1 MEFIFFAFVKTATLA
16 KIWVLKDKL
25 INWGLFTILSLIWGS
40 SFILMKEGMT
50 SLTPYQVASL
60 RILSAGLVL
69 IPFAYKALKE
79 VPKNK
84 LFLVILSGLLGS
96 FIPAYLFCIAETKI
110 DSSLA
115 GILNA
120 LTPLF
125 TIIIGVTF
133 FQLQAGIQKI
143 IGVLIGFA
151 GLCLL
156 IAPTGNISMQHF
168 SYTLLVLLATLFYG
182 INVNMVGRHMQGV
195 GSLNIASLAF
205 VFLVIPCIIILYVT
219 GYFALPL
226 SHKEVWIATLAS
238 AVLGIMGTAVA
249 SILFYM
255 LVKRAGTLFASM
267 VTYGIP
273 FIAVLWGVWGG
284 ELVTMRQ
291 IGCLGIILAGVYL
304 VNRK

>member
-1 MEFIFFAFVKTATLA
+1 VR
-16 KIWVLKDKL
+16 DKL

-40 SFILMKEGMT
+40 SFILMKAGMNK
-50 SLTPYQVASL
+50 LTPYDVASI

-69 IPFAYKALKE
+69 IPFARKALLQ
-79 VPKNK
+79 VPRNK
-84 LFLVILSGLLGS
+84 LALVILSGLLGS
-96 FIPAYLFCIAETKI
+96 FFPAYLFCIAETKI

-125 TIIIGVTF
+125 TIIIGISF
-133 FQLQAGIQKI
+133 FQLKAHWRKI
-143 IGVLIGFA
+143 TGVLIGFI
-151 GLCLL
+151 GLYMLVSPNGD
-156 IAPTGNISMQHF
+156 IHF
-168 SYTLLVLLATLFYG
+168 ANVSYTMLILLATVFYG

-195 GSLNIASLAF
+195 GSINIASLAF
-205 VFLVIPCIIILYVT
+205 VFLIIPSLLILYVN
-219 GYFALPL
+219 GYFSLPL
-226 SHKEVWIATLAS
+226 GDTTVLMSTVAS

-273 FIAVLWGVWGG
+273 FIAVMWGVLYG
-284 ELVTMRQ
+284 EQVTLWQ
-291 IGCLGIILAGVYL
+291 VGCLGIILGGVYL

>member
-1 MEFIFFAFVKTATLA
+1 LVKITDLR
-16 KIWVLKDKL
+16 DKL
-25 INWGLFTILSLIWGS
+25 VNWALFTALSLIWGS
-40 SFILMKEGMT
+40 SFILMKAGMNT
-50 SLTPYQVASL
+50 LTPYHVASL

-69 IPFAYKALKE
+69 IPFARKALQQ

-84 LFLVILSGLLGS
+84 LALVILSGLLGS
-96 FIPAYLFCIAETKI
+96 FFPAYLFCIAETKL

-125 TIIIGVTF
+125 VILVGISF
-133 FQLQAGIQKI
+133 FQLKASVQKI

-156 IAPTGNISMQHF
+156 VAPAGNISLEHF
-168 SYTLLVLLATLFYG
+168 SYTLLILLATLFYG

-205 VFLVIPCIIILYVT
+205 VFLVIPCIVILYFT
-219 GYFALPL
+219 GYFSLPIKQKDFFL
-226 SHKEVWIATLAS
+226 SKIAS

-249 SILFYM
+249 TILFYM
-255 LVKRAGTLFASM
+255 LAKRAGTLFASM

-273 FIAVLWGVWGG
+273 FVAVLWGVWGG
-284 ELVTMRQ
+284 EEVTWMQ
-291 IGCLGIILAGVYL
+291 MGCLGIILGGVYL
-304 VNRK
+304 VNKK

>member
-1 MEFIFFAFVKTATLA
+1 LVKLT
-16 KIWVLKDKL
+16 VLKDKL

-50 SLTPYQVASL
+50 QLTPYQVASI

-69 IPFAYKALKE
+69 VPFARKALLT

-96 FIPAYLFCIAETKI
+96 FFPAYLFCIAETKI

-125 TIIIGVTF
+125 TIIVGASF
-133 FQLQAGIQKI
+133 FQLQAGTQKI
-143 IGVLIGFA
+143 IGVLIGFI

-168 SYTLLVLLATLFYG
+168 SYTLLVLVATIFYG
-182 INVNMVGRHMQGV
+182 VNVNMVGRHMQGV

-205 VFLVIPCIIILYVT
+205 VFLVIPCIIILYIT
-219 GYFALPL
+219 GYFA
-226 SHKEVWIATLAS
+226 TLAS
-238 AVLGIMGTAVA
+238 FVLGVMGTAVA

-273 FIAVLWGVWGG
+273 FIAVMWGVWGG
-284 ELVTMRQ
+284 EPVTIRE
-291 IGCLGIILAGVYL
+291 IGCLVIILAGVYL
-304 VNRK
+304 VNRKPV